1 MSVFKRRE
9 IPVLITAF
17 TGFLMVLEYFFEIP
31 LATQISTG
39 VREWASLIAA
49 FAVGLGATN
58 LGIIHASRVRHRREN
73 WYLSAWLLF
82 VMGLMIIVGIF
93 GTTKHPVYDF
103 LFANVY
109 STVGPTMWGLLAFYL
124 ASASFRA
131 LRVRNLESLLLL
143 VSAILLM
150 LLSAPIG
157 GLIPGVTNVANWVQN
172 VPNTAGM
179 RGILLGTALG
189 AIGLSIR
196 TLLGYEKGYLPE

>member
-1 MSVFKRRE
+1 
-9 IPVLITAF
+9 
-17 TGFLMVLEYFFEIP
+17 
-31 LATQISTG
+31 
-39 VREWASLIAA
+39 
-49 FAVGLGATN
+49 
-58 LGIIHASRVRHRREN
+58 
-73 WYLSAWLLF
+73 
-82 VMGLMIIVGIF
+82 
-93 GTTKHPVYDF
+93 
-103 LFANVY
+103 
-109 STVGPTMWGLLAFYL
+109 MWGLLAFYL

-131 LRVRNLESLLLL
+131 LRDRNLESLLLL